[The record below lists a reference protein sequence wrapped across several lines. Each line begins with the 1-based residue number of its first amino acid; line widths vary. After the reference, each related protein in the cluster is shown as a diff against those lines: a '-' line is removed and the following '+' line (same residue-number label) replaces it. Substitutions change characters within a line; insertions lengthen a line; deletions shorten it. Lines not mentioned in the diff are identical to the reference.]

1 MININDIEKIME
13 AVDKFDFSH
22 FEFQQEDSKIVI
34 DRNTVQK
41 TVSNESSK
49 IETKVPE
56 DQIEKTIKEDTAKTE
71 QINVN
76 KEYIKA
82 SFAGTFY
89 SAKEQGGPTF
99 VKLYDEVEYDTVVG
113 LIEVMKLFNELE
125 AGVQGTI
132 VDVLVKDGDFV
143 EYGQP
148 LFEIK
153 SK

>member
-1 MININDIEKIME
+1 MINIDDIEKIVQV
-13 AVDKFDFSH
+13 VDKFNFSH
-22 FEFQQEDSKIVI
+22 FEFQQENSKIVI
-34 DRNTVQK
+34 ENNGISK
-41 TVSNESSK
+41 TVINEPSK
-49 IETKVPE
+49 VEAKVFESKAETALNEEIEE
-56 DQIEKTIKEDTAKTE
+56 E
-71 QINVN
+71 NVE

-89 SAKEQGGPTF
+89 SRKEKGGPTF
-99 VKLYDEVEYDTVVG
+99 VNLYDYVENDTVVG
-113 LIEVMKLFNELE
+113 LLEVMKLFNDVE

-132 VDVLVKDGDFV
+132 IDILVKDGDFV